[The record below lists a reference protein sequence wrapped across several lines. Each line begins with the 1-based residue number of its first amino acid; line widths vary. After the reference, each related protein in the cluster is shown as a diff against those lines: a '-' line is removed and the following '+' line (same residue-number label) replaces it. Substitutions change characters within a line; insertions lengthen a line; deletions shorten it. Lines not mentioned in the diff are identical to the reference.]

1 MTCGDEKNLRQDL
14 VKSAALQLS
23 RLICEETADKYIYA
37 REFAMDL
44 QHTYK
49 PDASNLTKQQEDEET
64 CLIGERMS
72 REIQETPSPVYR
84 TKLFTLNE
92 SSNHE

>member
-1 MTCGDEKNLRQDL
+1 
-14 VKSAALQLS
+14 
-23 RLICEETADKYIYA
+23 
-37 REFAMDL
+37 MDL